1 MKVQKMVVSVKTY
14 DYYHHKFNFG
24 NFFQLPCKTVKNLK
38 VKFRSKFN
46 RGYLQSAVWKA
57 LYNFN
62 PIDDGSFFRGCSWI
76 DGGGGAKKAPL
87 PKIRL
92 TYPTM
97 MTLGTVIPYPKKI
110 QTICKSRDTPLE
122 FWWHQHF
129 FTENQEN
136 FAIPRNTDIDWIWT
150 QFLILLTFFEQ
161 GFLNEHDCN
170 FDHVSKIG

>member
-1 MKVQKMVVSVKTY
+1 M
-14 DYYHHKFNFG
+14 DL
-24 NFFQLPCKTVKNLK
+24 FFEAAHGLM
-38 VKFRSKFN
+38 
-46 RGYLQSAVWKA
+46 
-57 LYNFN
+57 
-62 PIDDGSFFRGCSWI
+62 
-76 DGGGGAKKAPL
+76 GGGGGGGQKRAP
-87 PKIRL
+87 PQK
-92 TYPTM
+92 M

>member
-76 DGGGGAKKAPL
+76 DGGGGGAKRHPSLKYVLHILQWWPL
-87 PKIRL
+87 AQLYLTQRKFKQYVNHVTHHLSFDGISIFSPKIR
-92 TYPTM
+92 
-97 MTLGTVIPYPKKI
+97 K
-110 QTICKSRDTPLE
+110 
-122 FWWHQHF
+122 
-129 FTENQEN
+129 
-136 FAIPRNTDIDWIWT
+136 
-150 QFLILLTFFEQ
+150 ILLYQEIQ
-161 GFLNEHDCN
+161 
-170 FDHVSKIG
+170 I